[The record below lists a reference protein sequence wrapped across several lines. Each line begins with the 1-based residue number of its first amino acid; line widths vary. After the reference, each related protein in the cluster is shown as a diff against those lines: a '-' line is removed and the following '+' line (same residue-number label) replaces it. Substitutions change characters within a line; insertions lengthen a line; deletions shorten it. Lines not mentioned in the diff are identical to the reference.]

1 KVYEYCCFGY
11 CIDLLRR
18 LANSTPFNYNLYL
31 VSDGTIGNKE
41 TVHSGDISDSHP
53 AGVPDEGAKVTDIV
67 RGGQLVHP
75 LGVAEV
81 FVPRLVEVRHGRAA
95 LPVLGAAVPVEL
107 VLLMEPPV
115 NGAVR
120 WTGIVGD
127 LSTGQADLAVAPMTI
142 TPERNLR
149 VAFTKPFKY
158 LGLTILV
165 KRKPPTSSLGS
176 FLQPF
181 ERTLWVLVGL
191 SVHVVALVLYLLD
204 RFSPLGRFKL
214 ARNQQGTDEEALNL
228 SSAMWFAWGVLLNS
242 GIGEGTPRSFSARVL
257 GMVWAGFAM
266 IIVASYTANLAAF
279 LVLDRPGGHISGIDD
294 VRKIQASP
302 HLTPVP
308 PQLRN
313 PGNNFT
319 FATVKNSPVE
329 EYFKRQLEY
338 ATMTRTM
345 DQDKKKYYDVQ
356 SAIDVSY
363 FVRFLFCMLRS
374 GY

>member
-1 KVYEYCCFGY
+1 
-11 CIDLLRR
+11 
-18 LANSTPFNYNLYL
+18 
-31 VSDGTIGNKE
+31 
-41 TVHSGDISDSHP
+41 
-53 AGVPDEGAKVTDIV
+53 
-67 RGGQLVHP
+67 
-75 LGVAEV
+75 
-81 FVPRLVEVRHGRAA
+81 VRHGRAA

-228 SSAMWFAWGVLLNS
+228 SSAM
-242 GIGEGTPRSFSARVL
+242 VL